1 MVGEEEEG
9 DGKGGDISEAMRE
22 AAAEAER
29 EAVES
34 EQLDQ
39 EDVMEAAEA
48 EAEAGEEGTA
58 TPTKNEASQI
68 AWQRPPLPITSTE
81 TDHDTA
87 DAATKPDSS
96 GGKPYGPKAH
106 ILARRDLLA
115 AFTTPRSGFQK
126 SERSLFGGSSS
137 RYRALS
143 GKTVWRED
151 MDAYVLGL
159 MRNQAA
165 DHLLYLAGLSRDQG
179 RYYVVRCF
187 GWADV
192 EFKHKGAVLWF
203 GEPGVGV
210 GGDGGGGGER
220 EEAGSGRGP
229 GAFATLDTQTRNLQ
243 GELNPTT
250 VPVHNMP
257 ALLGDALVSH
267 IREAAGGIFD
277 DDKEHGAIFML
288 AGRRT
293 TDLQASL
300 WKLQG
305 YLADYRTLP

>member
-48 EAEAGEEGTA
+48 EAEGGGTA
-58 TPTKNEASQI
+58 APTRNEASQI
-68 AWQRPPLPITSTE
+68 TWPRPPSPITSGE
-81 TDHDTA
+81 TDQDTT
-87 DAATKPDSS
+87 AAAPTKPDSGGG

-210 GGDGGGGGER
+210 DGGGER

-257 ALLGDALVSH
+257 ALLGDALASH
-267 IREAAGGIFD
+267 VREAAGGVFD
-277 DDKEHGAIFML
+277 DDREHGAIFML